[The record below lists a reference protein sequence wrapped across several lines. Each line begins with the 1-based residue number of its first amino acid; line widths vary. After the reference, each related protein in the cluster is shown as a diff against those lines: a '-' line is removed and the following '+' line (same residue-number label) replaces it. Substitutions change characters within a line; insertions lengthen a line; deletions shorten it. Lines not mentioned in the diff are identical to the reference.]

1 MSKLFSFML
10 NKRNLPIVLLV
21 SVIGIAIALKTFAF
35 SGNPPTKYERILK
48 NVSELLEEIHYS
60 PKNIDDQFSREV
72 FKKFLGEVDVEKKI
86 FLKSD
91 ILELSKYQNQ
101 LDDEILGKAP
111 VQFVPAVVAVYKKRL
126 QESQN
131 ITREILSQPFDFN
144 KQETVNL
151 DYEKLDY
158 PVNAAAQREEVRK
171 KLKYLTLEKY
181 ADLLDQQEAAKG
193 KAGYVAKTNEQLEKE
208 ARDKTLKISD
218 RFYDH
223 LKIKADDDD
232 FFNVFVE
239 TIVQCM
245 DPHTDYFPPVEKRS
259 FDEDMS
265 GRFYGI
271 GAALRDEDGTI
282 KIVSLVTGSPAWKSG
297 QVNVGDVILK
307 VGQGNEEP
315 TDLTSYMVEDAVKI
329 IRGTKGTEV
338 KLTLKKADG
347 SVKMVTLV
355 RDEIVQDEKFAKS
368 VIIQS
373 DKGKIGYIFL
383 PEFYADFDNPKGSR
397 CSVDVAREVVKLK
410 EAKVDGIVLDLR
422 NNGGGSLYDVV
433 QMVGLFIDQGPV
445 VQVRDRDMKSQV
457 LNDRDKTVLYDG
469 PLTVMVN
476 EFSASASEIFAAAI
490 QDYHRGVIIGST
502 STYGKGTVQRNIPL
516 DKNAGMNDLNG
527 PLGTVKLTLQ
537 KFYRINGG
545 STQLRGVS
553 SDIVL
558 PDLYEHYKIRE
569 KDQPDALAWD
579 EMTKADYTTWKYA
592 YDVNNIRTSSTERT
606 SGSTAFTTISR
617 DAAWL
622 DKQNDKMYPLN
633 LKAYQEEQK
642 MMRTTAKQIDSVSKL
657 AVPMVI
663 NSLPQDTA
671 KYSEDKDKAER
682 YKQWVD
688 SRKTDIYLKET
699 INVMDDMI
707 SLKGVVYKN

>member
-1 MSKLFSFML
+1 ML
-10 NKRNLPIVLLV
+10 NKRNLPVVLLV
-21 SVIGIAIALKTFAF
+21 SVIGIAIAIKTFAF
-35 SGNPPTKYERILK
+35 SGNPPTKYERILR
-48 NVSELLEEIHYS
+48 NVSELLEEVHYS
-60 PKNIDDQFSREV
+60 PKDINDLFSKEV
-72 FKKFLGEVDVEKKI
+72 FKKYLGVVDAEKKI

-91 ILELSKYQNQ
+91 IQELSAKYQNQ
-101 LDDEILGKAP
+101 LDDEILGKTP
-111 VQFVPAVVAVYKKRL
+111 VLFVPAVVVLYKKRL
-126 QESQN
+126 LEIQN
-131 ITREILSQPFDFN
+131 ISHEILAQPFDYT
-144 KQETVNL
+144 KQESVAL
-151 DYEKLDY
+151 DYEKLDF
-158 PVNAAAQREEVRK
+158 PVSPAAQREVLRK
-171 KLKYLTLEKY
+171 QLKYRALEKY
-181 ADLLDQQEAAKG
+181 VELLDLQEASKG
-193 KAGYVAKTNEQLEKE
+193 KADYVAKTNEQLEKE
-208 ARDKTLKISD
+208 ARNKIQKVIDRSYD
-218 RFYDH
+218 RFM
-223 LKIKADDDD
+223 LKSNEDDM
-232 FFNVFVE
+232 FNIYVE

-245 DPHTDYFPPVEKRS
+245 DPHTDYFPPIEKRS

-265 GRFYGI
+265 GHFYGI

-307 VGQGNEEP
+307 VGQGSQEP

-338 KLTLKKADG
+338 KLTLKKSDG
-347 SVKMVTLV
+347 SVKVVMLI

-368 VIIQS
+368 IIIQS
-373 DKGKIGYIFL
+373 EKGKIGYIFL

-397 CSVDVAREVVKLK
+397 CSIDVAREIIKLK

-445 VQVRDRDMKSQV
+445 VQVRDRDGKPQV

-469 PLTVMVN
+469 PFAVMVN

-502 STYGKGTVQRNIPL
+502 TTYGKGTVQRNIPL
-516 DKNAGMNDLNG
+516 DKNTGMNDLG
-527 PLGTVKLTLQ
+527 GTMGSVKLTLQ

-579 EMTKADYTTWKYA
+579 EMPKADYTTWKYA
-592 YDVNNIRTSSTERT
+592 YDINNIRTTSTERT
-606 SGSTAFTTISR
+606 NTNVAFNTILKN
-617 DAAWL
+617 AAWL
-622 DKQNDKMYPLN
+622 DKQNDKMFPLN
-633 LKAYQEEQK
+633 LKTYQEEQK
-642 MMRTTAKQIDSVSKL
+642 MIRATVKQIDSVSKL
-657 AVPMVI
+657 TVPMSI
-663 NSLPQDTA
+663 STLSQDTL
-671 KYSEDKDKAER
+671 KYSLDKDKGDR

-688 SRKTDIYLKET
+688 IRKTDIYLREA

>member
-1 MSKLFSFML
+1 MSKLISYML
-10 NKRNLPIVLLV
+10 NKRNLPVVLLV
-21 SVIGIAIALKTFAF
+21 SVLGIAIALKTFAF
-35 SGNPPTKYERILK
+35 GTNPPTKYERILK

-60 PKNIDDQFSREV
+60 PKNIDDKFSSEV
-72 FKKFLGEVDVEKKI
+72 FKKFLKEVDAEKKI

-91 ILELSKYQNQ
+91 IQELSKYQNQ
-101 LDDEILGKAP
+101 LDDEILGKTP
-111 VQFVPAVVAVYKKRL
+111 VQFVPAVVTIYKKRL
-126 QESQN
+126 QETQTVSH
-131 ITREILSQPFDFN
+131 EILSQPFDFN
-144 KQETVNL
+144 KQESVIL
-151 DYEKLDY
+151 DYDKLDF
-158 PVNAAAQREEVRK
+158 PANVAAQREEIRK

-181 ADLLDQQEAAKG
+181 SDLLDQQEAAKS
-193 KAGYVAKTNEQLEKE
+193 KPGYVAKTNEQLEKE
-208 ARDKTLKISD
+208 ARDKTLKVTD
-218 RFYDH
+218 RFYEH
-223 LKIKADDDD
+223 LRIKATDDD

-271 GAALRDEDGTI
+271 GAALRDEDGNI
-282 KIVSLVTGSPAWKSG
+282 KIVTLVTGSPAWKSG
-297 QVNVGDVILK
+297 QVNVGDIILK
-307 VGQGNEEP
+307 VGQGNQEP
-315 TDLTSYMVEDAVKI
+315 VDLTSYMVEDAVKI
-329 IRGTKGTEV
+329 IRGNKGTEV

-347 SVKMVTLV
+347 SIKVVALV

-397 CSVDVAREVVKLK
+397 CSIDVAREIMKLK

-469 PLTVMVN
+469 PLAVMVN

-516 DKNAGMNDLNG
+516 DKNVGFTDVGG

-579 EMTKADYTTWKYA
+579 EMAKADYTTWKYA

-606 SGSTAFTTISR
+606 NASAAFSTISR

-633 LKAYQEEQK
+633 LKAYQDEQK
-642 MMRTTAKQIDSVSKL
+642 MMRATAKQIDSVSKL
-657 AVPMVI
+657 TVPMVI
-663 NSLPQDTA
+663 NSLPQDTL
-671 KYSEDKDKAER
+671 KYSEDKDKGDR

-699 INVMDDMI
+699 VNVMDDMI
-707 SLKGVVYKN
+707 SLKALVYKN

>member
-1 MSKLFSFML
+1 ML
-10 NKRNLPIVLLV
+10 NRRNLPIVLLV
-21 SVIGIAIALKTFAF
+21 SALGIAVALKTFAF
-35 SGNPPTKYERILK
+35 SSNPPTKYEKILQ
-48 NVSELLEEIHYS
+48 NLSELLEEVHYS
-60 PKNIDDQFSREV
+60 PKNIDDKFSAEV

-91 ILELSKYQNQ
+91 MQEFSKYQSQ
-101 LDDEILGKAP
+101 LDEEILGKVP
-111 VQFVPAVVAVYKKRL
+111 VAFVPAVVEIYKKRL
-126 QESQN
+126 QETQN
-131 ITREILSQPFDFN
+131 VSHEILSQPFDFN

-151 DYEKLDY
+151 DYEKLDF
-158 PVNAAAQREEVRK
+158 PATAAAQKEEIRK

-181 ADLLDQQEAAKG
+181 SDLIDQQEAGKG
-193 KAGYVAKTNEQLEKE
+193 KTGYVAKTSEQMEKE
-208 ARDKTLKISD
+208 AREKTLKITD

-223 LKIKADDDD
+223 LKIKATEDD

-282 KIVSLVTGSPAWKSG
+282 KIVTLITGSPAWKSG

-307 VGQGNEEP
+307 VGQGNTEP
-315 TDLTSYMVEDAVKI
+315 VDLTSYMVEDAVKI
-329 IRGTKGTEV
+329 IRGSKGTEV

-347 SVKMVTLV
+347 SVKVVTLI

-368 VIIQS
+368 VIVNS
-373 DKGKIGYIFL
+373 EKGKIGYIFL
-383 PEFYADFDNPKGSR
+383 PEFYADFDNPKGAR
-397 CSVDVAREVVKLK
+397 CSVDVAREIIKLK
-410 EAKVDGIVLDLR
+410 DAKVDGIVLDLR

-445 VQVRDRDMKSQV
+445 VQVRDRDGKPQV
-457 LNDRDKTVLYDG
+457 LNDRDKSVLYDG
-469 PLTVMVN
+469 PLAVMVN

-516 DKNAGMNDLNG
+516 DKNVGINDLGG

-545 STQLRGVS
+545 STQLRGVA

-579 EMTKADYTTWKYA
+579 EMPKADYSTWKYA
-592 YDVNNIRTSSTERT
+592 YDINNIRSSSTERT
-606 SGSTAFTTISR
+606 NTNIAFSTISKN
-617 DAAWL
+617 AAWL

-633 LKAYQEEQK
+633 LKAYQDEQK
-642 MMRTTAKQIDSVSKL
+642 MIRATVKQIDSVSKL
-657 AVPMVI
+657 TVPMSI
-663 NSLPQDTA
+663 STMSQDTV
-671 KYSEDKDKAER
+671 KYSLDKDKGDR

-688 SRKTDIYLKET
+688 SRKTDIYLKEAV
-699 INVMDDMI
+699 NVMDDMI
-707 SLKGVVYKN
+707 SLKGVVYSK

>member
-1 MSKLFSFML
+1 ML

-21 SVIGIAIALKTFAF
+21 SALGIAIALKTFAF
-35 SGNPPTKYERILK
+35 STNPPSKYERILR
-48 NVSELLEEIHYS
+48 NLSELLEEIHYS
-60 PKNIDDQFSREV
+60 PKNIDDQFSKEV
-72 FKKFLGEVDVEKKI
+72 FKKYLGEVDVEKKI

-91 ILELSKYQNQ
+91 ITELSRYQTQ

-111 VQFVPAVVAVYKKRL
+111 VEFVPSVVVLYKKRL
-126 QESQN
+126 QENQN
-131 ITREILSQPFDFN
+131 IAHEILAQPFDFS
-144 KQETVNL
+144 KQESVNL

-158 PVNAAAQREEVRK
+158 PVSAAAQKEEIRK

-181 ADLLDQQEAAKG
+181 ADLLDQQQTSKG
-193 KAGYVAKTNEQLEKE
+193 KAGFVAKTNEQLEKE
-208 ARDKTLKISD
+208 ARDKTLKITD

-223 LKIKADDDD
+223 LKIKATDDD
-232 FFNVFVE
+232 FFNTFVE

-282 KIVSLVTGSPAWKSG
+282 KIVTLITGSPAWKSG
-297 QVNVGDVILK
+297 QINVGDVILK
-307 VGQGNEEP
+307 VGQGNAEP
-315 TDLTSYMVEDAVKI
+315 VDLTSYMVEDAVKI
-329 IRGTKGTEV
+329 IRGNKGTEV

-347 SVKMVTLV
+347 SVKVVSLV

-368 VIIQS
+368 VIVQS

-383 PEFYADFDNPKGSR
+383 PEFYADFDNPKGNR
-397 CSVDVAREVVKLK
+397 CSVDVAREIIKLK

-445 VQVRDRDMKSQV
+445 VQVRDRDGKPQV

-469 PLTVMVN
+469 PLAVMVN

-516 DKNAGMNDLNG
+516 DKTTGLNDIGG

-579 EMTKADYTTWKYA
+579 EMPKADYTTWKYA

-606 SGSTAFTTISR
+606 NTNVAFTTIAK
-617 DAAWL
+617 DADWL

-633 LKAYQEEQK
+633 LKTYQDEQK
-642 MMRTTAKQIDSVSKL
+642 MIRATVKQIDSVSKL
-657 AVPMVI
+657 RTPMMVY
-663 NSLPQDTA
+663 SMPQDTV
-671 KYSEDKDKAER
+671 KYSEDKDKGER

-688 SRKTDIYLKET
+688 SRKTDIYLNEA

-707 SLKGVVYKN
+707 SLKSVVYKN

>member
-1 MSKLFSFML
+1 ML
-10 NKRNLPIVLLV
+10 NKRNLPVVLLV
-21 SVIGIAIALKTFAF
+21 SLLGIAIALKTFAF
-35 SGNPPTKYERILK
+35 GTNPPTKYERILK
-48 NVSELLEEIHYS
+48 NVSELLVEIHYS
-60 PKNIDDQFSREV
+60 PKDINDKFSLEV
-72 FKKFLGEVDVEKKI
+72 FKKYLKDVDAEKKL

-101 LDDEILGKAP
+101 LDDEILGKVP
-111 VQFVPAVVAVYKKRL
+111 VQFVPAVVAIYKKRL
-126 QESQN
+126 QETQN
-131 ITREILSQPFDFN
+131 ISHEILAQPFDFN
-144 KQETVNL
+144 KQESVVL
-151 DYEKLDY
+151 DYDKLEF
-158 PVNAAAQREEVRK
+158 PANAAAQRDEIRK

-181 ADLLDQQEAAKG
+181 ADLLDQQEAAKA
-193 KAGYVAKTNEQLEKE
+193 KPGYVAKTNDQLEKE
-208 ARDKTLKISD
+208 ARDKTLKVTD
-218 RFYDH
+218 RFYEH
-223 LKIKADDDD
+223 LRIKATDDD
-232 FFNVFVE
+232 FFNIFVE

-271 GAALRDEDGTI
+271 GAALRDEDGNI
-282 KIVSLVTGSPAWKSG
+282 KIVTLVTGSPAWKSG
-297 QVNVGDVILK
+297 QVNVGDIILK
-307 VGQGNEEP
+307 VGQGNQEP
-315 TDLTSYMVEDAVKI
+315 VDLTSYMVEDAVKI
-329 IRGTKGTEV
+329 IRGNKGTEV

-347 SVKMVTLV
+347 SVKVVTLV

-373 DKGKIGYIFL
+373 EKGKIGYIFL
-383 PEFYADFDNPKGSR
+383 PEFYADFDNQKGNR
-397 CSVDVAREVVKLK
+397 CSVDVAREIIKLK

-707 SLKGVVYKN
+707 SLKAVVYKN

>member
-1 MSKLFSFML
+1 MSKLISYML
-10 NKRNLPIVLLV
+10 NKRNLPVVLLV
-21 SVIGIAIALKTFAF
+21 SVLGIAIALKTFAF
-35 SGNPPTKYERILK
+35 GTNPPSKYERILK

-60 PKNIDDQFSREV
+60 PKDINDKFSLEV
-72 FKKFLGEVDVEKKI
+72 FKKYLKDVDAEKKL

-101 LDDEILGKAP
+101 LDDEILGKVP
-111 VQFVPAVVAVYKKRL
+111 VQFVPAVVAIYKKRL
-126 QESQN
+126 QETQN
-131 ITREILSQPFDFN
+131 ISHEILAQPFDFN
-144 KQETVNL
+144 KQESVVL
-151 DYEKLDY
+151 DYDKLEF
-158 PVNAAAQREEVRK
+158 PANAAAQRDEIRK

-181 ADLLDQQEAAKG
+181 ADLLDQQETAKG
-193 KAGYVAKTNEQLEKE
+193 KPGYVVKTNDQLEKE
-208 ARDKTLKISD
+208 ARDKTLKVTD
-218 RFYDH
+218 RFYEH
-223 LKIKADDDD
+223 LRIKATDDD
-232 FFNVFVE
+232 FFNIFVE

-271 GAALRDEDGTI
+271 GAALRDEDGNI
-282 KIVSLVTGSPAWKSG
+282 KIVTLVTGSPAWKSG
-297 QVNVGDVILK
+297 QVNVGDIILK
-307 VGQGNEEP
+307 VGQGNQEP
-315 TDLTSYMVEDAVKI
+315 VDLTSYMVEDAVKI
-329 IRGTKGTEV
+329 IRGNKGTEV

-347 SVKMVTLV
+347 SVKVVTLV

-373 DKGKIGYIFL
+373 EKGKIGYIFL
-383 PEFYADFDNPKGSR
+383 PEFYADFDNQKGNR
-397 CSVDVAREVVKLK
+397 CSVDVAREIIKLK

-516 DKNAGMNDLNG
+516 DKNAGMSDLNG

-642 MMRTTAKQIDSVSKL
+642 MMRSTAKQIDSVSKL

-707 SLKGVVYKN
+707 SLKAVVYKN

>member
-1 MSKLFSFML
+1 ML
-10 NKRNLPIVLLV
+10 NKRNLPVVLLV
-21 SVIGIAIALKTFAF
+21 SVLGIAIALKTFAF
-35 SGNPPTKYERILK
+35 GTNPPTKYERILK

-60 PKNIDDQFSREV
+60 PKNIDDKFSSEV
-72 FKKFLGEVDVEKKI
+72 FKKFLKEVDAEKKI

-91 ILELSKYQNQ
+91 IQELSKYQNQ

-111 VQFVPAVVAVYKKRL
+111 VQFVPAVVVVYKKRL
-126 QESQN
+126 QETQN
-131 ITREILSQPFDFN
+131 ISHEILSQPFDFN
-144 KQETVNL
+144 KQESVIL
-151 DYEKLDY
+151 DYDKLDF
-158 PVNAAAQREEVRK
+158 PLNMAAQREEIRK

-193 KAGYVAKTNEQLEKE
+193 KPGYVAKTNEQLEKE
-208 ARDKTLKISD
+208 ARDKTLKVTD
-218 RFYDH
+218 RFYEH
-223 LKIKADDDD
+223 LRIKATDDD

-271 GAALRDEDGTI
+271 GAALRDEDGNI
-282 KIVSLVTGSPAWKSG
+282 KIVTLVTGSPAWKSG
-297 QVNVGDVILK
+297 QVNVGDIILK
-307 VGQGNEEP
+307 VGQGNQEP
-315 TDLTSYMVEDAVKI
+315 VDLTSYMVEDAVKI
-329 IRGTKGTEV
+329 IRGSKGTEV

-347 SVKMVTLV
+347 TIKVVTLV

-373 DKGKIGYIFL
+373 EKGKIGYIFL

-397 CSVDVAREVVKLK
+397 CSVDVAREIMKLK

-516 DKNAGMNDLNG
+516 DKNVGFTDAGG

-579 EMTKADYTTWKYA
+579 EMAKADYTTWKYA
-592 YDVNNIRTSSTERT
+592 YDVNNIRASSTERT
-606 SGSTAFTTISR
+606 NGSAAFSTISR

-642 MMRTTAKQIDSVSKL
+642 MMRATAKQIDSVSKL
-657 AVPMVI
+657 SVPMVI
-663 NSLPQDTA
+663 TSLPQDTL
-671 KYSEDKDKAER
+671 KYSEDKDKGDR

-699 INVMDDMI
+699 VNVMDDMI
-707 SLKGVVYKN
+707 SLKALVYKN

>member
-1 MSKLFSFML
+1 ML
-10 NKRNLPIVLLV
+10 NKRNLPIVLVVLGL
-21 SVIGIAIALKTFAF
+21 GIVVAIKTFAF

-48 NVSELLEEIHYS
+48 NLSEMLEEIHYS
-60 PKNIDDQFSREV
+60 PKDIDDKFSQEV
-72 FKKFLGEVDVEKKI
+72 FKKYLGEVDVEKKG

-91 ILELSKYQNQ
+91 TAELSKFKNK
-101 LDDEILGKAP
+101 LDDEILGRSP
-111 VQFVPAVVAVYKKRL
+111 VEFVPAVLAISKKRL
-126 QESQN
+126 AETQLVSH
-131 ITREILSQPFDFN
+131 EILSHPFDFT
-144 KQETVNL
+144 KKETVNM

-158 PVNAAAQREEVRK
+158 PENAVAQKDEIRK

-181 ADLLDQQEAAKG
+181 ADMLEQQQNDKAKPG
-193 KAGYVAKTNEQLEKE
+193 FIAKTNEQLEKE
-208 ARDKTLKISD
+208 ARDKVLKVID
-218 RFYDH
+218 RYYEH
-223 LKIKADDDD
+223 LKLKTNEDD
-232 FFNVFVE
+232 FFNLFVE

-271 GAALRDEDGTI
+271 GAALRDEDGAI
-282 KIVSLVTGSPAWKSG
+282 KIITLVTGSPAWKSG
-297 QVNVGDVILK
+297 QVNVGDIILK
-307 VGQGNEEP
+307 VGQGNQEP
-315 TDLTSYMVEDAVKI
+315 VDLASYMVEDAVKI
-329 IRGTKGTEV
+329 IRGNKGTEV

-347 SVKMVTLV
+347 SVKVVILI

-368 VIIQS
+368 VIVQS

-383 PEFYADFDNPKGSR
+383 PEFYADFDNPKGNR
-397 CSVDVAREVVKLK
+397 CSVDVAREIVKLK

-422 NNGGGSLYDVV
+422 NNGGGSLFDVV

-445 VQVRDRDMKSQV
+445 VQVRDRDGKPQV
-457 LNDRDKTVLYDG
+457 LNDRDKSVLYDG
-469 PLTVMVN
+469 PLAVMVN

-516 DKNAGMNDLNG
+516 DKNLQLNDASG
-527 PLGTVKLTLQ
+527 GQLGTVKLTLQ

-545 STQLRGVS
+545 STQLRGVA

-569 KDQPDALAWD
+569 KDQVDALPWD
-579 EMTKADYTTWKYA
+579 EMPKAEYTTWKYA
-592 YDVNNIRTSSTERT
+592 YDIDNIRRSSTLRT
-606 SGSTAFTTISR
+606 STNSVFTTISTN
-617 DAAWL
+617 AAWL

-633 LKAYQEEQK
+633 LQDYKDEQK
-642 MMRTTAKQIDSVSKL
+642 MIRATVKQIDSVSKL
-657 AVPMVI
+657 KVPMNI
-663 NSLPQDTA
+663 YTMTQDTL
-671 KYSEDKDKAER
+671 KYSLDKDKADR
-682 YKQWVD
+682 YKSWVD
-688 SRKTDIYLKET
+688 SRKTDIYLNEAIK
-699 INVMDDMI
+699 VMDDMI